1 MYEFYCTINSVY
13 DGDTVTATI
22 QLGFDVALKMP
33 LRLLGIDCPELKTGE
48 FKAQGKAAKEWLIAK
63 VKDQKLVIRTH
74 KCHGNGAK
82 DKYGRIL
89 AEMFVVGE
97 AVSINQQLIDAGHA
111 IAYDGGTNDPT
122 AFGTMHRN

>member
-1 MYEFYCTINSVY
+1 MYEFYCTIDSVY

-22 QLGFDVALKMP
+22 QLGFDVALKQP
-33 LRLLGIDCPELKTGE
+33 LRLLGIDCPELKTGD

-89 AEMFVVGE
+89 AELYVVGE
-97 AVSINQQLIDAGHA
+97 VVSINQQMIDAEHA
-111 IAYDGGTNDPT
+111 IAYDGGKKDPT
-122 AFGTMHRN
+122 QFAKL